1 MLFLAS
7 RPPYLRNLEI
17 AQQEQDHETAR
28 TESPQRP
35 PGLHLKSKPCSGN
48 PIIPFLLL
56 KGTWLE
62 QAGFTIDTPVSVTV
76 EDGQLSIVRERL
88 Q

>member
-17 AQQEQDHETAR
+17 AQQEQDHETTE
-28 TESPQRP
+28 TESPQRHRDYT
-35 PGLHLKSKPCSGN
+35 LTSKPCSGN

-56 KGTWLE
+56 KDAWLE

-76 EDGQLSIVRERL
+76 EGGRLSIVRERP